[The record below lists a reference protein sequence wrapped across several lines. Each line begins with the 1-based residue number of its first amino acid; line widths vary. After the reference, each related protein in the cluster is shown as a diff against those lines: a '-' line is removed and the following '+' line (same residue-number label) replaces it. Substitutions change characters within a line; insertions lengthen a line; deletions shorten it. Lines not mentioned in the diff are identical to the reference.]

1 MKVTVIKKNLPVKK
15 YLNEIKPYLRDVL
28 INLQISGTWKVQ
40 LTIGINLISSNDVG
54 KESVMH
60 LKSDNT

>member
-60 LKSDNT
+60 LKSDDT

>member
-40 LTIGINLISSNDVG
+40 LTIGINFIFSNDVG